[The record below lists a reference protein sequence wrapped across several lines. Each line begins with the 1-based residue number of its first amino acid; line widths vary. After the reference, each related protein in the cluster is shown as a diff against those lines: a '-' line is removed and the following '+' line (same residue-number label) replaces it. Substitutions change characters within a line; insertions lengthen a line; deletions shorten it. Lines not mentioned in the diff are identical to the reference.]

1 MLESIEKACSV
12 LAKRDENWV
21 NRRDAAE
28 TLGKGAARA
37 VEALRAHADDEDV
50 DVRMA
55 VEKSLGWAEAGLE
68 GVRPVPQER
77 AFTLD
82 ELVKDLERPGR
93 REVAEKDGGYEITV
107 DVGKGRSQRV
117 RVEAA
122 KSRADKETVR
132 VSTRCGKVTDRAL
145 RWALRNNTS
154 FSYCALAL
162 SEEDGEEM
170 FIMVNS
176 FLADAVTPA
185 ELKASVKEVAFYGDW
200 VESKLGDGDEF

>member
-37 VEALRAHADDEDV
+37 VEALKAHVDDEDT
-50 DVRMA
+50 DVRIA

-68 GVRPVPQER
+68 GVGPVPQER

-117 RVEAA
+117 RVETA
-122 KSRADKETVR
+122 KSRSDQETVR
-132 VSTRCGKVTDRAL
+132 VSTHCGQATDRAL

-162 SEEDGEEM
+162 SGEDGEEM